1 MRYSTGS
8 SRPIPDSLTRVNPAR
23 PSERLLTAGAAS
35 GPRIAGKNRRRRTAT
50 LAAAVVVSLGTT
62 ALTATTLT
70 ATPFGSV
77 VAPAS
82 AADTSEWL
90 TDIPL
95 SSDVSSPTI
104 ASGRLG
110 DLAGADVAAGFP
122 VTLYGW
128 PSIEVLDAM
137 RVGESV
143 KLTPLA
149 KALTA
154 SDGSFTLKIPDA
166 AAAERLAG
174 VDGLVDLEIQAWSP
188 DGLASYSFTKQFD
201 ESTGS
206 ARLIDVAGEGEATT
220 GLDLV
225 TKSTAAAEGIPVDVG
240 AVLNKTDVCGATK
253 TRTYP
258 SVDVVVG
265 RMYSSTSGIR
275 SSFSIKNNATATVGV
290 AASVAGTY
298 GEYSQSGTSTVK
310 MHGSYSWDKSTLKG
324 GRQFRTDFTYGRFSN
339 WCYPVSAPSAKR
351 VYSYTVR
358 ATRWEGGGSYGVEAV
373 PSVKSTNCRPFAS
386 HSSQT
391 KSSTKASS
399 TSGGVKLSYVLA
411 INLTSKAGYSSAA
424 SARIYNESS
433 KQKKLCGTNGTPS
446 SPGRFLAKA

>member
-8 SRPIPDSLTRVNPAR
+8 STPIPDSQMRVPPAR
-23 PSERLLTAGAAS
+23 LRTTRPPTTKVAA
-35 GPRIAGKNRRRRTAT
+35 I
-50 LAAAVVVSLGTT
+50 AAAVLAT
-62 ALTATTLT
+62 ALGLTTVS
-70 ATPFGSV
+70 ATPAE
-77 VAPAS
+77 VAAPPAA
-82 AADTSEWL
+82 AADTSRWL

-95 SSDVSSPTI
+95 SSGISAPTV
-104 ASGRLG
+104 ASGRIG
-110 DLAGADVAAGFP
+110 ETDGVAVSAGYP

-137 RVGESV
+137 KVGESV

-149 KALTA
+149 KALTG
-154 SDGSFTLKIPDA
+154 SDGSFSLRIPDA

-174 VDGLVDLEIQAWSP
+174 DDGLVDLEIQAWSA
-188 DGLASYSFTKQFD
+188 DGMASHSFTKQFD
-201 ESTGS
+201 TSTGS
-206 ARLIDVAGEGEATT
+206 ARLIDVPGEDTVST
-220 GLDLV
+220 GLTLEA
-225 TKSTAAAEGIPVDVG
+225 KSTAAAEGIPADVS
-240 AVLNKTDVCGATK
+240 AVMNKTDVCGATK

-275 SSFSIKNNATATVGV
+275 SSFSLKNNATATVGV
-290 AASVAGTY
+290 AGSIAGTY

-310 MHGSYSWDKSTLKG
+310 IHGSYSWDKTTLKG

-339 WCYPVSAPSAKR
+339 WCYPAAFPTQKR
-351 VYSYTVR
+351 TYSYTVR
-358 ATRWEGGGSYGVEAV
+358 ATRWEGGGSYGAEAV
-373 PSVKSTNCRPFAS
+373 PTVKSTNCRPFAS

-391 KSSTKASS
+391 KSSSKASS

-446 SPGRFLAKA
+446 APGRFLAKA

>member
-1 MRYSTGS
+1 M
-8 SRPIPDSLTRVNPAR
+8 A
-23 PSERLLTAGAAS
+23 
-35 GPRIAGKNRRRRTAT
+35 
-50 LAAAVVVSLGTT
+50 LATT
-62 ALTATTLT
+62 ALSAAPIDTT
-70 ATPFGSV
+70 
-77 VAPAS
+77 VAPAA
-82 AADTSEWL
+82 AADTSQWL
-90 TDIPL
+90 TEIPL
-95 SSDVSSPTI
+95 SSEVSAPTV
-104 ASGRLG
+104 ASGRIG
-110 DLAGADVAAGFP
+110 EPTGADLSAGYP

-128 PSIEVLDAM
+128 PSIEVLDEM
-137 RVGESV
+137 QVEESV

-149 KALTA
+149 KALTG
-154 SDGSFTLKIPDA
+154 SNGSFALKIPDA
-166 AAAERLAG
+166 AATERLAG
-174 VDGLVDLEIQAWSP
+174 GDGLVDLEIQAWSP
-188 DGLASYSFTKQFD
+188 DGLASYSFTKQYD
-201 ESTGS
+201 TSTGS
-206 ARLIDVAGEGEATT
+206 ARLVDVAGEGEATT

-225 TKSTAAAEGIPVDVG
+225 TKSTATAEGIPADVS
-240 AVLNKTDVCGATK
+240 AVINKTDVCGATK

-310 MHGSYSWDKSTLKG
+310 LHGSYSWDKSTLKG

-339 WCYPVSAPSAKR
+339 WCYPVSAPSQKR
-351 VYSYTVR
+351 TYSYTVR

-373 PSVKSTNCRPFAS
+373 PTVKSTNCRPFAS

-391 KSSTKASS
+391 KSSTRASS

>member
-8 SRPIPDSLTRVNPAR
+8 STPIPDSLTLANPAR
-23 PSERLLTAGAAS
+23 SSVVRSRG
-35 GPRIAGKNRRRRTAT
+35 RRRTGSAA
-50 LAAAVVVSLGTT
+50 LVAAVVVSLGTT
-62 ALTATTLT
+62 ALTATPIG
-70 ATPFGSV
+70 A
-77 VAPAS
+77 VAPPAA
-82 AADTSEWL
+82 AADTSQWL
-90 TDIPL
+90 ADIPL
-95 SSDVSSPTI
+95 SSEVSSPTV
-104 ASGRLG
+104 ASGHI
-110 DLAGADVAAGFP
+110 AEPTGAEVSAGFP

-137 RVGESV
+137 QVGESV

-149 KALTA
+149 KALTG
-154 SDGSFTLKIPDA
+154 SDGSFALRIPDA

-174 VDGLVDLEIQAWSP
+174 VDGLVALEIQAWSP

-201 ESTGS
+201 KSTGS
-206 ARLIDVAGEGEATT
+206 ARLIDVAGEEAAATK
-220 GLDLV
+220 LALV
-225 TKSTAAAEGIPVDVG
+225 TKSTAAAEGIPADVG
-240 AVLNKTDVCGATK
+240 AVMNKTDVCGATK

-275 SSFSIKNNATATVGV
+275 SSFSIKNNASATVGV

-310 MHGSYSWDKSTLKG
+310 LHGSYSWSKSKLKG

-339 WCYPVSAPSAKR
+339 WCYSVSAPSAKR

-391 KSSTKASS
+391 KTSSQAST
-399 TSGGVKLSYVLA
+399 TSGGVKLSYVLS
-411 INLTSKAGYSSAA
+411 INLSSKAGYSSAA
-424 SARIYNESS
+424 SAKIYNESS